1 MIRVLTALLLVPL
14 VVVVNFHA
22 PGWLVGVVFTLVA
35 LLCLREF
42 FDMAER
48 LRLQPFRVV
57 GYGAAAVLI
66 LARDLP
72 HPAFF
77 VTLAA
82 VLLVLS
88 LQPGRSLDLCLG
100 SVSATLLGVIYIGG
114 SVALAGEIQGLNP
127 HWLFFVL
134 LVNWVGDSAAYYVG
148 RVIGRRPLASRIS
161 PNKTWE
167 GTLASAFLGSA
178 AAVAYLSY
186 APLDVRALEAALL
199 GLGVN
204 VAGQLGDLVESGLK
218 RSAGVKDSGS
228 LLPGHGGILDRLD
241 GLLFAF
247 PAAYLVLSRL

>member
-1 MIRVLTALLLVPL
+1 MIRVLTALLLIPL

-22 PGWLVGVVFTLVA
+22 PGWLVGAVFTLVA

-42 FDMAER
+42 FDIATR
-48 LRLQPFRVV
+48 LRLQPFRIA

-66 LARDLP
+66 LAHELP

-77 VTLAA
+77 VTVVA

-88 LQPGRSLDLCLG
+88 LQPGRALDRSFG
-100 SVSATLLGVIYIGG
+100 SVSATLLGLIYVGG
-114 SVALAGEIQGLNP
+114 PFALALQIHGRNP

-134 LVNWVGDSAAYYVG
+134 VSNWVGDSAAYYVG
-148 RVIGRRPLASRIS
+148 RAIGRRRLASRIS

-167 GTLASAFLGSA
+167 GTAASAFLGTA
-178 AAVAYLSY
+178 AGVTYLSY
-186 APLDVRALEAALL
+186 AQLNVSLFEAALL
-199 GLGVN
+199 GLAVN
-204 VAGQLGDLVESGLK
+204 VAGQLGDLAESGLK

-241 GLLFAF
+241 GLLFAI
-247 PAAYLVLSRL
+247 PAVYLMLSRL

>member
-1 MIRVLTALLLVPL
+1 MIRVLTALLLIPL

-22 PGWLVGVVFTLVA
+22 PGWLVGAVFTLVA

-42 FDMAER
+42 FDIATR

-66 LARDLP
+66 LAHELP

-77 VTLAA
+77 VTVVA

-88 LQPGRSLDLCLG
+88 LQPGRSLDRSFG
-100 SVSATLLGVIYIGG
+100 SVSATLLGLVYIGG
-114 SVALAGEIQGLNP
+114 PFALAREIHGLNP

-134 LVNWVGDSAAYYVG
+134 VSNWVGDSAAYFVG
-148 RVIGRRPLASRIS
+148 RAIGRRRLTPRIS

-167 GTLASAFLGSA
+167 GTLASAFLGTA
-178 AAVAYLSY
+178 AGVTYLSY
-186 APLDVRALEAALL
+186 AQLNVPLLEAVLL
-199 GLGVN
+199 GLAVN
-204 VAGQLGDLVESGLK
+204 VAGQLGDLAESGLK

-241 GLLFAF
+241 GLLFAI
-247 PAAYLVLSRL
+247 PAAYLMLSWL